1 MRHHRDDLNE
11 RMVVCF
17 WSCMDQEVFRILFHQ
32 LRMKID
38 SMFLVD
44 APGEVP
50 AFSVSEFETEEEKI
64 RRLRAQMLIH
74 SYIYYE
80 LDDVI
85 IDDHT
90 WQHRANELAR
100 INRAV
105 GFYDKEF
112 EGWDGSTGYHL
123 PKDGWVRNKA
133 ERIIRHHREVYLKGL

>member
-1 MRHHRDDLNE
+1 
-11 RMVVCF
+11 
-17 WSCMDQEVFRILFHQ
+17 
-32 LRMKID
+32 MKID

-44 APGEVP
+44 SPGEIP
-50 AFSVSEFETEEEKI
+50 AFSVSEFETEDEKI

-90 WQHRANELAR
+90 WQHRANELAK

-105 GFYDKEF
+105 GFYDKAF

-133 ERIIRHHREVYLKGL
+133 DRVMRYHREVYLRNGVA

>member
-1 MRHHRDDLNE
+1 
-11 RMVVCF
+11 
-17 WSCMDQEVFRILFHQ
+17 
-32 LRMKID
+32 MKID

-44 APGEVP
+44 SPGEVP
-50 AFSVSEFETEEEKI
+50 AFSVSGFETEEEKI

-90 WQHRANELAR
+90 WQHRANELAK
-100 INRAV
+100 INRSV
-105 GFYDKEF
+105 GFYDAAF

-123 PKDGWVRNKA
+123 PKDPWIRNKA
-133 ERIIRHHREVYLKGL
+133 EQVMRHHREVYLRGAIV